1 MEQKMRKQSID
12 RLCVNDNILQVLREN
27 NIINLGKLCDKNKN
41 ELKSIGLLQSE
52 VNKVEVKLQLM
63 GLNLKNSL

>member
-1 MEQKMRKQSID
+1 MEQKMRNQSID